1 MYIMKERAKL
11 VWIKRIYKSIQRIS
25 PITVD
30 CYNILLSVKIL
41 GKWWEDIYLFSVY
54 LFFCSWGTLVKKLQN
69 YSLYLSVCMCILTS
83 AAELQ
88 ILMFRRVYY
97 LGLSLL
103 ENLYAGQEAT
113 VRTGHGATDQF
124 QTGKGVHQ
132 AVYCHPAYLTYM
144 QSTS

>member
-1 MYIMKERAKL
+1 MCIMKERAKL

-30 CYNILLSVKIL
+30 CYNILLSVNIL
-41 GKWWEDIYLFSVY
+41 GKWWEDVYLFSVY
-54 LFFCSWGTLVKKLQN
+54 LFFCSWGTFVKKLQN
-69 YSLYLSVCMCILTS
+69 YSLYLYVCVSLHQLQ
-83 AAELQ
+83 ELQ
-88 ILMFRRVYY
+88 ILMFKRVYY

-103 ENLYAGQEAT
+103 KNLYAGQEAT

-124 QTGKGVHQ
+124 QIGKGVRQ
-132 AVYCHPAYLTYM
+132 AVYCHPAYLTSL

>member
-30 CYNILLSVKIL
+30 CCNILLSVKIL
-41 GKWWEDIYLFSVY
+41 EKWWEDIYLFSVY
-54 LFFCSWGTLVKKLQN
+54 LFFCSWGTSVKKLQN

-113 VRTGHGATDQF
+113 VRTGHGTTDWF
-124 QTGKGVHQ
+124 QIGKGVRQ
-132 AVYCHPAYLTYM
+132 GCILSPCLFNLYAE
-144 QSTS
+144 